1 MGVFVTV
8 MNAGLLVSS
17 LAVAPLIDWFGA
29 QYVVIGLGVFRLL
42 GALLFV
48 VNPIQEVNNEKD
60 LAPADAV

>member
-17 LAVAPLIDWFGA
+17 LAVAPLIDWMGA
-29 QYVVIGLGVFRLL
+29 QYVVIVLGVLRLL

-48 VNPIQEVNNEKD
+48 VNPIHEVKNE
-60 LAPADAV
+60 AEPATA